1 MVRTNEPVRAARLP
15 QRRSS
20 SPRADRL
27 KGFLA
32 LVAILA
38 IVGGVPY
45 ILLRFFG
52 TPWPDKMPSSSMLF
66 SELSIETVL
75 GIIAFFIWIA
85 WLHFVICLI
94 AEAVAEIRGHGL
106 SPRIPFGGGSQTMA
120 RRLIGTVVLIAA
132 GAGVSLPVASAVTT
146 TGPGAQT
153 SVTVTQGGEQGSVPQ
168 FRQTEARSTV
178 LSGNQ
183 TKTTTYTGVRTNHDH
198 NGQVIKYTEVR
209 PPAGRNYDCL
219 WDIAERYLG
228 EGRRYK
234 EIYDLNKNKL
244 QPDGRR
250 LTNPDLILPGWQVRL
265 PADAKGAGVH
275 TVRVN
280 IDDHSNTKLSSGSK
294 VTTGS
299 KVSTGHKT
307 TTGSKTTT
315 KVTTGTGRT
324 KTTGTK
330 TMPGPSRWS
339 EQGTE
344 SGSTVTIGNA
354 KTDPGAKNVKPG
366 EPGVTAG
373 AHVPG
378 TSQNEP
384 GDPAAGGTQV
394 PEATPVA
401 IDSGFSLTDAGI
413 YGFGAT
419 LLAAG
424 LALAL
429 KRRRGWA
436 LGPGPKA
443 AGHRQTEVG
452 LRLASDIPTA
462 QFVDNALRKLGADMT
477 QSERPM
483 PTVVAALVTDR
494 ALTLVLDP
502 YEAQS
507 APPGPW
513 RAIAEGTRWTLRRGY
528 APTGDVNAP
537 APYPTL
543 VTIGQNADGATVLVD
558 LDTANGIVSFGGVN
572 NPSRDVVGSLAVEL
586 ATNLWSEGAHISMV
600 GFGGDLSSLAP
611 SRLSYWVRLDDAI
624 AAVGQRTD
632 AQAQACARREVSS
645 VAEARMAYPDPVLW
659 GAEII
664 FVSALPSPEEQDQ
677 LNRLATDHQRSIAVV
692 VVGDVIS
699 SPWRFV
705 VDEKNQAV
713 CRLLGLE
720 VDAHSINPEQF
731 VDLVGL
737 FDAAEFDARDKRR
750 ADQDMPAYEFSA
762 TDLSQPAPVEVDLL
776 GAVEV
781 DARGTIED
789 GRSTLST
796 EIIAF
801 LASQDYGVHPNV
813 LAGAIWPR
821 GISDELRDAAL
832 DHTRRWVGVDAMY
845 ADESGRW
852 MLNRSIVRVDWDVF
866 RTLAKQAT
874 MMDDPRGPLSTALSL
889 VHGTAWSNLPA
900 GRYSWL
906 AASGIERRMVESVVD
921 AALQLAESALTHN
934 DGNLARTALQT
945 GLSFS
950 PASEELWRATLR
962 LASHFGTTTD
972 VTNVAGQL
980 YAALGKHGGPRGPE
994 AETDALVD
1002 ELLPGYHRP
1011 AAVA

>member
-1 MVRTNEPVRAARLP
+1 MVKTNEPVRAARLP
-15 QRRSS
+15 QRRSA
-20 SPRADRL
+20 SPGADRL
-27 KGFLA
+27 KGFVA
-32 LVAILA
+32 LLAILA

-45 ILLRFFG
+45 VLLRFFG
-52 TPWPDKMPSSSMLF
+52 TPWPDTMPSRDVLF

-75 GIIAFFIWIA
+75 GIIAFFIWVA
-85 WLHFVICLI
+85 WLHFVVCLI

-106 SPRIPFGGGSQTMA
+106 SPRIPLGGGSQGLA
-120 RRLIGTVVLIAA
+120 RRLISTVVLIGAA
-132 GAGVSLPVASAVTT
+132 ASVSVPVANAVTT
-146 TGPGAQT
+146 TSAASPNVAT
-153 SVTVTQGGEQGSVPQ
+153 ATQGGDQESRDT

-178 LSGNQ
+178 LSGN
-183 TKTTTYTGVRTNHDH
+183 KTTTTHTGVRTNSDDK
-198 NGQVIKYTEVR
+198 GQVVKYTEVR
-209 PPAGRNYDCL
+209 PPQGRNYDCL

-234 EIYDLNKNKL
+234 EIYELNKNKL

-275 TVRVN
+275 TVRVK
-280 IDDHSNTKLSSGSK
+280 IDPTSVGTKVGPSTKTSPKTSTK
-294 VTTGS
+294 TTTEAGP
-299 KVSTGHKT
+299 KTATKT
-307 TTGSKTTT
+307 TTGK
-315 KVTTGTGRT
+315 
-324 KTTGTK
+324 GTK
-330 TMPGPSRWS
+330 TEAGPGSRWFE
-339 EQGTE
+339 EQGIE
-344 SGSTVTIGNA
+344 KGSSVTIGSA
-354 KTDPGAKNVKPG
+354 TRDPGAKNVKPG
-366 EPGVTAG
+366 EPGISVAP
-373 AHVPG
+373 HVPG
-378 TSQNEP
+378 TTQSQP
-384 GDPAAGGTQV
+384 GDPAAGGTKV
-394 PEATPVA
+394 PEPAPVA
-401 IDSGFSLTDAGI
+401 VEDGGFDATEAGI

-443 AGHRQTEVG
+443 AGHRQTEIG
-452 LRLASDIPTA
+452 LRLAADIPSA
-462 QFVDNALRKLGADMT
+462 RFVDNALRQLGADMT
-477 QSERPM
+477 KASRPM
-483 PTVVAALVTDR
+483 PKVVAALVTDR

-502 YEAQS
+502 YEAQTPPP
-507 APPGPW
+507 APW
-513 RAIAEGTRWTLRRGY
+513 QAIADGARWTLRRAY
-528 APTGDVNAP
+528 APTGEITAP

-543 VTIGQNADGATVLVD
+543 VTIGRNADGATVLVD
-558 LDTANGIVSFGGVN
+558 LDTANGIVSFGGLN
-572 NPSRDVVGSLAVEL
+572 NPSRDVVGSLAAEL
-586 ATNLWSEGAHISMV
+586 ATNLWSEGAHVSMV
-600 GFGGDLSSLAP
+600 GFGDDLSSLAP

-624 AAVGQRTD
+624 AEVTRRTE
-632 AQAQACARREVSS
+632 AQVQACARRDVGS
-645 VAEARMAYPDPVLW
+645 VAEARMAYPDAALW
-659 GAEII
+659 GAEVI
-664 FVSALPSPEEQDQ
+664 FVSAPPSPEEQDQ
-677 LNRLATDHQRSIAVV
+677 LNRLAADHKRSIAVV

-720 VDAHSINPEQF
+720 VDAHSIDPAQF
-731 VDLVGL
+731 ADLVAL
-737 FDAAEFDARDKRR
+737 FEAAESDSLDKRR
-750 ADQDMPAYEFSA
+750 AEQDMPAYEFSS
-762 TDLSQPAPVEVDLL
+762 TDLSLPAPVEVDLL
-776 GAVEV
+776 GPVEV
-781 DARGTIED
+781 DARGAIDE
-789 GRSTLST
+789 GRIQLST

-821 GISDELRDAAL
+821 GISEDLRDAAL
-832 DHTRRWVGVDAMY
+832 EHTRRWVGMDAMY

-852 MLNRSIVRVDWDVF
+852 MLNRSVVRVDWDVF

-889 VHGTAWSNLPA
+889 VHGPAWSDLPA

-906 AASGIERRMVESVVD
+906 AASGIERRMAEAVVD
-921 AALQLAESALTHN
+921 AALKLAEASLKHN

-962 LASHFGTTTD
+962 LASHFGTSAD
-972 VTNVAGQL
+972 VTNVAAQM
-980 YAALGKHGGPRGPE
+980 YATLTKHGGPRGPE

>member
-1 MVRTNEPVRAARLP
+1 MVKTSEPVRTARLP
-15 QRRSS
+15 QQRSA
-20 SPRADRL
+20 SPGADRL
-27 KGFLA
+27 KGFVALLA
-32 LVAILA
+32 IVA

-45 ILLRFFG
+45 VLLRFFG
-52 TPWPDKMPSSSMLF
+52 TPWPDQMPNWNVLVD
-66 SELSIETVL
+66 ELDVRAVL
-75 GIIAFFIWIA
+75 GIFAFFIWLA

-106 SPRIPFGGGSQTMA
+106 SPRVPLGGGSQHLA
-120 RRLIGTVVLIAA
+120 RRLISAVVLIAGA
-132 GAGVSLPVASAVTT
+132 AGVGMPVASAVTAS
-146 TGPGAQT
+146 PGTVPT
-153 SVTVTQGGEQGSVPQ
+153 SVSVVQGGEHESGAA
-168 FRQTEARSTV
+168 FRQTEHRSTV
-178 LSGNQ
+178 LSGAVQ
-183 TKTTTYTGVRTNHDH
+183 HGAKTTTGVRTNNDQK
-198 NGQVIKYTEVR
+198 GQVVKYTEVR
-209 PPAGRNYDCL
+209 PPHGRNYDCL

-234 EIYDLNKNKL
+234 EIYDLNHNKL

-280 IDDHSNTKLSSGSK
+280 IDSPGKSHEVNPVKPRVVAKTATPKPAK
-294 VTTGS
+294 VAA
-299 KVSTGHKT
+299 H
-307 TTGSKTTT
+307 
-315 KVTTGTGRT
+315 
-324 KTTGTK
+324 
-330 TMPGPSRWS
+330 
-339 EQGTE
+339 EQGGRWADQGLE
-344 SGSTVTIGNA
+344 SGSSVTIGSA
-354 KTDPGAKNVKPG
+354 ASDPGAKNIKPG
-366 EPGVTAG
+366 DPTVGTP
-373 AHVPG
+373 AHDPKTG
-378 TSQNEP
+378 ESQP
-384 GDPAAGGTQV
+384 GDPAAGGTTV
-394 PEATPVA
+394 PDVVPVA
-401 IDSGFSLTDAGI
+401 ADQGIDLTQAGI
-413 YGFGAT
+413 YGFGGT

-436 LGPGPKA
+436 QGPGPKA

-462 QFVDNALRKLGADMT
+462 QFVDTALRQLGADMAK
-477 QSERPM
+477 SGRPM
-483 PTVVAALVTDR
+483 PKVVAALVTDR

-513 RAIAEGTRWTLRRGY
+513 QAIAEGTRWTLRRGY
-528 APTGDVNAP
+528 APTAEVTAP

-572 NPSRDVVGSLAVEL
+572 NASRDVVGSLAVEL
-586 ATNLWSEGAHISMV
+586 ATNLWSEGAHVSMV
-600 GFGGDLSSLAP
+600 GFGDDLSLLAP
-611 SRLSYWVRLDDAI
+611 GRLSYWVRLD
-624 AAVGQRTD
+624 AALAEVTRRTD
-632 AQAQACARREVSS
+632 AQVQACDRRNVAS
-645 VAEARMAYPDPVLW
+645 VAEARTTHPDPMLW

-664 FVSALPSPEEQDQ
+664 FVSAPPSPEEQDQ
-677 LNRLATDHQRSIAVV
+677 LNRLAEDQKRGIAVV

-720 VDAHSINPEQF
+720 VEAHSVTPEQ
-731 VDLVGL
+731 VSELVAL
-737 FDAAEFDARDKRR
+737 FDAADSDALDKRR
-750 ADQDMPAYEFSA
+750 TEQNMPAYEFAA
-762 TDLSQPAPVEVDLL
+762 TDLSVAAPVEVDLL
-776 GAVEV
+776 GPVEV
-781 DARGTIED
+781 DARGAIDD
-789 GRSTLST
+789 GRIALST

-801 LASQDYGVHPNV
+801 LAGQDYGVHPNV

-821 GISDELRDAAL
+821 GISDELRDSAL
-832 DHTRRWVGVDAMY
+832 EHTRRWVGKDAMY

-874 MMDDPRGPLSTALSL
+874 MQEDPRAALSTALGL
-889 VHGTAWSNLPA
+889 VHGPAWADIPA

-906 AASGIERRMVESVVD
+906 AASGIERRMAEAVVD
-921 AALQLAESALTHN
+921 AALKLAEASLTHN
-934 DGNLARTALQT
+934 DGQTARTALQT

-950 PASEELWRATLR
+950 PASEDLWRATLR
-962 LASHFGTTTD
+962 LAAHFGTPQD
-972 VTNVAGQL
+972 VTNVATQL
-980 YAALGKHGGPRGPE
+980 YAALAKHGAPRGPE
-994 AETDALVD
+994 PETDALVD

-1011 AAVA
+1011 AQVA